1 MQHLKDFI
9 IICYW
14 WCKLKNKRP
23 NRQRKS
29 GIHKSVWHLVHLLG
43 LRMSIL
49 SKSTTYFEN

>member
-29 GIHKSVWHLVHLLG
+29 GIHKSVWHLIHLLE